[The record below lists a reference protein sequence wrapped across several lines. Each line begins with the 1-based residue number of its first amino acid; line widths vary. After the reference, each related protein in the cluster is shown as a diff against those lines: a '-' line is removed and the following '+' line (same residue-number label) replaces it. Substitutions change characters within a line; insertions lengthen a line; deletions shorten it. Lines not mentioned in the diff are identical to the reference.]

1 MTALPRRLQITK
13 NGIGDRSPKMR
24 SVIALVHVVTSD
36 QRSLLS
42 MSSPAISKQQQAQKK
57 LDVAIWGSSA
67 DVLIPIIA
75 R

>member
-42 MSSPAISKQQQAQKK
+42 MSFVLSESLAGRW
-57 LDVAIWGSSA
+57 VGSSEQKQ
-67 DVLIPIIA
+67 
-75 R
+75 

>member
-42 MSSPAISKQQQAQKK
+42 MSSQLHIVFDSYMMAQPG
-57 LDVAIWGSSA
+57 V
-67 DVLIPIIA
+67 
-75 R
+75 

>member
-36 QRSLLS
+36 Q
-42 MSSPAISKQQQAQKK
+42 QATT
-57 LDVAIWGSSA
+57 SA
-67 DVLIPIIA
+67 EEIRCSELGFEC
-75 R
+75 

>member
-42 MSSPAISKQQQAQKK
+42 MSSPAISDRSRPCRHVGCWMLNAEC
-57 LDVAIWGSSA
+57 
-67 DVLIPIIA
+67 
-75 R
+75 